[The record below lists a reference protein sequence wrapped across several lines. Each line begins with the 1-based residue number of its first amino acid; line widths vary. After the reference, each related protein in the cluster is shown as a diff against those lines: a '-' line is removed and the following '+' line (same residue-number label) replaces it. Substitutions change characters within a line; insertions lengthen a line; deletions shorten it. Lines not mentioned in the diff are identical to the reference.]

1 MHSLLGPAGFL
12 EPVPSRSPCE
22 PVRQDTAER
31 PGGLPVLSCHFL
43 DGRDDGIEHP
53 RVAERAGVV
62 EQAVV
67 IDDVVEDR
75 VAGLGDETN
84 PSQALKQ
91 QRQGLGYLRV
101 GTFGWQVT
109 SDQIGEGMF
118 PRLAVRVG
126 RS

>member
-22 PVRQDTAER
+22 PARQDTAER

-75 VAGLGDETN
+75 VAGLGTRRTRARRSSSNVKALVISASE
-84 PSQALKQ
+84 PS
-91 QRQGLGYLRV
+91 
-101 GTFGWQVT
+101 
-109 SDQIGEGMF
+109 
-118 PRLAVRVG
+118 VG
-126 RS
+126 R